1 LLGGGRV
8 LVESLISN
16 KGAKIKER
24 ENLYGVIKQEGKL
37 GFLFYTSKYQDQRFL
52 HKIIAPS

>member
-1 LLGGGRV
+1 VKFLF
-8 LVESLISN
+8 SN
-16 KGAKIKER
+16 NGAKIKEI

-37 GFLFYTSKYQDQRFL
+37 GFLFCPSKYQDQRVL